1 MKEYVFDHKK
11 YTRPAIAAT
20 RLQTSCIVPCIFTVG
35 VKLPTWNLE
44 IMRKSRMMLTANLML
59 LIASG
64 ILGLSKALVAV
75 DTAVSIVPAKTV
87 NDVIRTY
94 VRLTSLISSGT
105 NPLAKD
111 SAAATKMILSI
122 KPSTD

>member
-11 YTRPAIAAT
+11 YNKPAIAAT
-20 RLQTSCIVPCIFTVG
+20 RLQISCIVPCMFTVG
-35 VKLPTWNLE
+35 VKFPTWNLE

-64 ILGLSKALVAV
+64 ISGLSKALVAV
-75 DTAVSIVPAKTV
+75 DTAVSSVPAKTV